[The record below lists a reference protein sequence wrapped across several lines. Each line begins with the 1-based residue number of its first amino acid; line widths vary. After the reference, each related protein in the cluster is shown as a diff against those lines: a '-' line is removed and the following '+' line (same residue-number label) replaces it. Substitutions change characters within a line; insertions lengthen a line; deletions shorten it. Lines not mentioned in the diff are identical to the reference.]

1 MIGARF
7 ALYPIT
13 ADFVPVILKALEAMS
28 EFPLERQTDD
38 VSTFLSGEEG
48 VLFRALA
55 AAFEQASAG
64 GEHVVMSLTLS
75 RGCPGEPGE
84 DRCDPTPAHAAA
96 ERPEPRALGP
106 QVACQFSLYPLGL
119 AGYMEVIYQQIAA
132 AQRSDAVKAVPQHF
146 CTRLEGPL
154 AAVLGQLRAAFD
166 QAAVHTPH
174 VVIHATISA
183 NSPTGR

>member
-7 ALYPIT
+7 SLYPLT
-13 ADFVPVILKALEAMS
+13 ANFVPVILKALEAIRV
-28 EFPLERQTDD
+28 FPLERETDD
-38 VSTFLSGEEG
+38 LSTFLSGEEG
-48 VLFRALA
+48 TLFRALA

-64 GEHVVMSLTLS
+64 GEHLVMSLTLS

-84 DRCDPTPAHAAA
+84 DRCDPTPAHAEAA
-96 ERPEPRALGP
+96 QSEPRALGP

-119 AGYMEVIYQQIAA
+119 VSYMAAIYQQIAA
-132 AQRSDAVKAVPQHF
+132 AQQNDAVKTVPQHF

-154 AAVLGQLRAAFD
+154 SAVLGQLRTAFD